1 MVMESYTG
9 RLKELGQAK
18 IQHMRTY
25 SLFVYSYIEVGD
37 KMIKNLGCYGGLDGK
52 LQHELG
58 KEITLHVK
66 NGFVEAVESSEGK
79 TYSSARTNRSMFLLV
94 LPGVVFGFGVM
105 LAGFKA
111 TPPSFFS
118 SVYGLAFGA
127 LILFVTYRLY
137 KFFDEVEN
145 AGANLPNA
153 IPIPRA

>member
-1 MVMESYTG
+1 MESYTG

-18 IQHMRTY
+18 IHHMRTY

-79 TYSSARTNRSMFLLV
+79 TYSSARTDRSMYFLLI
-94 LPGVVFGFGVM
+94 PGVVFGLGM
-105 LAGFKA
+105 MIGGFNAKE
-111 TPPSFFS
+111 PSFFMS
-118 SVYGLAFGA
+118 AGGVALGA
-127 LILFVTYRLY
+127 LILFVTYHLY
-137 KFFDEVEN
+137 NYFDKEVEN
-145 AGANLPNA
+145 EGANLPNA
-153 IPIPRA
+153 IRIPRA

>member
-1 MVMESYTG
+1 MESYKG

-18 IQHMRTY
+18 IHHMRTY
-25 SLFVYSYIEVGD
+25 SLFVYSYVEVGD

-79 TYSSARTNRSMFLLV
+79 TYSSARTDRSMFLLV
-94 LPGVVFGFGVM
+94 AGVVFGLGM
-105 LAGFKA
+105 MIGGFNAKQ
-111 TPPSFFS
+111 PSFFMS
-118 SVYGLAFGA
+118 AGGLALGA

-137 KFFDEVEN
+137 NFFDKVEN

-153 IPIPRA
+153 IRIPRA